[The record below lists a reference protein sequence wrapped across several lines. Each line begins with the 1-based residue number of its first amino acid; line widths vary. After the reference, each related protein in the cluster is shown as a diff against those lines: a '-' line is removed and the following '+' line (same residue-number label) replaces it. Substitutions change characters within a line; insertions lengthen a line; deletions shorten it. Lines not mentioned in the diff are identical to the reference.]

1 MPQSSKITAQR
12 SRNILHG
19 RAGYRLGAEWGRVAF
34 LESGGHICQ
43 LGLDRIPGLNPLWKP
58 PWKTIDPHRYSPGKH
73 RRIYGLPP
81 DGKLLAGI
89 AGHSLSFDHFGPPSK
104 EETAAGLA
112 THGEAPTAKWK
123 RLKSTASALPTLSY
137 GCTLREAE
145 IDFSRTI
152 AIDRVNPVIYCEEH
166 AVNLSRYDRPI
177 SWNEHVTFGPP
188 FLESEITIFD
198 MPATQAKVCPP
209 DYSDRIFLRP
219 DAEFIWP
226 DAPTKDGGRH
236 NLRTTPDERFGHYTA
251 QLLDP
256 SLEIAFISACNPR
269 QRLLVVYAFRRSD
282 FPWVGNWEERNYR
295 TAAPWKGRTFC
306 RGIEFSTT
314 PFAIPR
320 RDTVDQGRL
329 FGEETY
335 RWLPAKSSLKVR
347 FLIMLFAVPEDFSGV
362 KRFAVERGLARV
374 TEAGGERELSI
385 EVGNFLRST

>member
-1 MPQSSKITAQR
+1 MSQRSQITVQR

-19 RAGYRLGAEWGRVAF
+19 RAGYRLSAEWGHVAF
-34 LESGGHICQ
+34 LEGGGHICQ
-43 LGLDRIPGLNPLWKP
+43 LGLNNIPGVNPLWEP
-58 PWKTIDPHRYSPGKH
+58 PWKTIDPDRYSPGKH
-73 RRIYGLPP
+73 RRIYGSPP
-81 DGKLLAGI
+81 DGQLLAGI

-112 THGEAPTAKWK
+112 THGEAPSAKWR
-123 RLKSTASALPTLSY
+123 RLKSTASVRPTLRY

-152 AIDRVNPVIYCEEH
+152 AIDRTNPVLYCEEQ

-188 FLESEITIFD
+188 FLECETTIFD

-209 DYSDRIFLRP
+209 DYSASIFLKP

-226 DAPTKDGGRH
+226 DAPKKDGGRH
-236 NLRTTPDERFGHYTA
+236 NLRTMPDERFGHYTA

-256 SLEIAFISACNPR
+256 SLEIVFISACNPR
-269 QRLLVVYAFRRSD
+269 QRALVVYAFRHSD
-282 FPWVGNWEERNYR
+282 FPWVGNWEERNHR
-295 TAAPWKGRTFC
+295 TAAPWEGGTFC

-320 RDTVDQGRL
+320 RDTIDQGRL
-329 FGEETY
+329 FGEQTY
-335 RWLPAKSSLKVR
+335 RWLPAMSSLKVR

-362 KRFAVERGLARV
+362 KRLSIERGLARV
-374 TEAGGERELSI
+374 TEAGLERQLSI
-385 EVGNFLRST
+385 QVEDFLQAT

>member
-1 MPQSSKITAQR
+1 MSQR
-12 SRNILHG
+12 SQIKVQRLRNILHG
-19 RAGYRLGAEWGRVAF
+19 RAGYRLSAEWGHVAF
-34 LESGGHICQ
+34 LEGGGHICQ
-43 LGLDRIPGLNPLWKP
+43 LGLNSIPGVNPLWEP
-58 PWKTIDPHRYSPGKH
+58 PWKTIDPDRYSPGKH
-73 RRIYGLPP
+73 RRKYGPPP

-104 EETAAGLA
+104 EETAAGLS
-112 THGEAPTAKWK
+112 THGEAPSAKW
-123 RLKSTASALPTLSY
+123 RALKTTASTRPALCC

-152 AIDRVNPVIYCEEH
+152 AIDRTNPAIYCEEQ

-177 SWNEHVTFGPP
+177 SWNEHVTYGPP
-188 FLESEITIFD
+188 FLECETTIFD
-198 MPATQAKVCPP
+198 MPAVRAKVCPP
-209 DYSDRIFLRP
+209 DYSASIFLKP

-226 DAPTKDGGRH
+226 DAPKKDGGHH

-269 QRLLVVYAFRRSD
+269 QRLLLVYAFLRSD

-295 TAAPWKGRTFC
+295 KAAPWKGRTVC

-320 RDTVDQGRL
+320 RDTIDQGRL
-329 FGEETY
+329 FGEQTY
-335 RWLPAKSSLKVR
+335 RWLPAMSSLKVR
-347 FLIMLFAVPEDFSGV
+347 FVIMLFAVPEDFSGV
-362 KRFAVERGLARV
+362 KRFSIERGLARV
-374 TEAGGERELSI
+374 TEVGRERQLSI
-385 EVGNFLRST
+385 RVGNFLQAT